1 MEIKQSQTI
10 PLPRVEVS
18 VFVLGFFS
26 CQGVTFSKKVA
37 TTFLSKK
44 CNKSHILFPSSEGL
58 GVGSLGSAFSMKS
71 TTLDYPPL
79 NPLPRVEVSVFV
91 LGFFSCQGVTFSKKV
106 ATTFLS
112 KKCNKSHILFPSSEG
127 LGVGSLGSAFSMKST
142 TLDYPPLNP
151 LPRGEVFVIV
161 LRFLVVRELRFQKGC
176 HYFFI

>member
-79 NPLPRVEVSVFV
+79 NPLPR
-91 LGFFSCQGVTFSKKV
+91 
-106 ATTFLS
+106 
-112 KKCNKSHILFPSSEG
+112 
-127 LGVGSLGSAFSMKST
+127 
-142 TLDYPPLNP
+142 
-151 LPRGEVFVIV
+151 GEVFGLVTILIAVQTKNRCKESSLQRFTFESVEFV
-161 LRFLVVRELRFQKGC
+161 LNEQQYNGQNHTCQRKIKS
-176 HYFFI
+176 FFEN